1 MPNTMAEGMTEADP
15 YRILGVD
22 RSASMTSIKR
32 AYRAQMRIWHPDI
45 NSSAEAL
52 LRAKAINRAFDTLSD
67 TNRRAEYDRRVTATP
82 TAATGNGGGQQA
94 DGAWDDVDPGIRTW
108 PARVAVSIAKL
119 GPFSIPLFVLLWIS
133 EWVLEWLDVALIGF
147 RVFWRLRPW
156 PKAVY
161 WTAWEVA
168 AILTFGAC
176 VSSMVSGGHIGD
188 QVASVTVWMLLLLPA
203 LYLPIRWVGR
213 RLRVTVSGGAKKALD
228 DSPRR

>member
-1 MPNTMAEGMTEADP
+1 MPNTMAEDMTDIDP

-22 RSASMTSIKR
+22 RSASMTTIKR
-32 AYRAQMRIWHPDI
+32 AYRSQMLVWHPDI

-67 TNRRAEYDRRVTATP
+67 TDRRAEYDRRVTATP
-82 TAATGNGGGQQA
+82 TAASEQGGGQPA
-94 DGAWDDVDPGIRTW
+94 DDTWDAVDPGIRTW
-108 PARVAVSIAKL
+108 PARVAVAIAKV

-133 EWVLEWLDVALIGF
+133 EWVLEWFDVALIGF

-161 WTAWEVA
+161 WIAWEVA

-176 VSSMVSGGHIGD
+176 MSSLVSGGHIGD
-188 QVASVTVWMLLLLPA
+188 QVASITVWMLVLLPA

-213 RLRVTVSGGAKKALD
+213 RVRPARRGAKSALD
-228 DSPRR
+228 PSPRR

>member
-1 MPNTMAEGMTEADP
+1 MPNTMTEGMTDIDP
-15 YRILGVD
+15 YRILCVD
-22 RSASMTSIKR
+22 RSASMTTIKR

-52 LRAKAINRAFDTLSD
+52 LKAKAINRAFDTLSD
-67 TNRRAEYDRRVTATP
+67 VGRRAEYDGRVAETP
-82 TAATGNGGGQQA
+82 IA
-94 DGAWDDVDPGIRTW
+94 DGVQGSPQPADTWDEVDLRIRTW
-108 PARVAVSIAKL
+108 PARFEVAIAKL
-119 GPFSIPLFVLLWIS
+119 GPLSIPLYFLLWIL

-176 VSSMVSGGHIGD
+176 VSSMVSGGHVGD
-188 QVASVTVWMLLLLPA
+188 QVASITVWMLLLLPA

-213 RLRVTVSGGAKKALD
+213 RSTRSLRGAKKALD
-228 DSPRR
+228 TSPPR

>member
-1 MPNTMAEGMTEADP
+1 MTETDP
-15 YRILGVD
+15 YRILGVE
-22 RSASMTSIKR
+22 RVASIATIKR

-52 LRAKAINRAFDTLSD
+52 LRAKAINGAFDTLSD
-67 TNRRAEYDRRVTATP
+67 DGRRAEYDGRVAETTTAVDEHRGP
-82 TAATGNGGGQQA
+82 QPA
-94 DGAWDDVDPGIRTW
+94 DTWDEVDLRIRTW
-108 PARVAVSIAKL
+108 PARFEVAIAKL
-119 GPFSIPLFVLLWIS
+119 GPLSIPLYFLLWIS
-133 EWVLEWLDVALIGF
+133 EWVLEWLDVVLIGF

-188 QVASVTVWMLLLLPA
+188 QVASITAWMLLLLPA
-203 LYLPIRWVGR
+203 LYLPVRWIGR
-213 RLRVTVSGGAKKALD
+213 RVRVAVSGAKKALD
-228 DSPRR
+228 N